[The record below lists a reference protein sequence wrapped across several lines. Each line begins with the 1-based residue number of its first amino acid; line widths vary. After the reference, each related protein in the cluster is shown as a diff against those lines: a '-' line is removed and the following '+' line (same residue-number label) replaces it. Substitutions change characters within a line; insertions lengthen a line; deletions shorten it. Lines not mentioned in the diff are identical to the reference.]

1 MDPIATGAGRLFAFL
16 LAVPLALA
24 AFGGPASAQAPE
36 RALGAEAR
44 RAVTL
49 TVYSGDLALVDEVR
63 RADLAAGRTRLAL
76 TDVGTALRPET
87 VLLDAEGLRVL
98 ERVFAFDLLTP
109 QRLLEAAV
117 GHKVKVVRTNP
128 ETGAETVLDAEVLA
142 VAGGLVLRV
151 GDRIETAEPGRIVFD
166 SLPEGLRTRPT
177 LLAEVEAAAAGPR
190 DLSLSYLTGGLSWQA
205 DYVARL
211 DESGTRLDLTG
222 FVTVTNN
229 SGAGFQGAKLR
240 LVAGVVNQAVAVP
253 MLRKEMRMAT
263 MDAVAA
269 PQAAGMPSQEAASD
283 RYLYR
288 YERPVDLADRETK
301 QLTLFEAKAVPAS
314 RIYRFDNLV
323 NAFNASEEIGP
334 VQAAIMLEVENEKA
348 GNLGR
353 ALPGGVVRVYE
364 AAPGGPLFAGEDR
377 IAHTAEGGTLKL
389 NLGQA
394 FDITG
399 TARTTAFERI
409 AKTSFET
416 AQEVVLKNAK
426 DEPVEVKVA
435 GVMPP
440 GWRMLNESAPHEA
453 ETAQRIVWTLSVPA
467 KGETTLTYRVRVNQ

>member
-1 MDPIATGAGRLFAFL
+1 MDLIATGAGRLLAFL
-16 LAVPLALA
+16 LALPLALA
-24 AFGGPASAQAPE
+24 AFGSAAGAESPQ

-49 TVYSGDLALVDEVR
+49 PVYSGDLALVDEVR

-87 VLLDAEGLRVL
+87 VLLDAECLRVL

-190 DLSLSYLTGGLSWQA
+190 DLSLSYLTGGLNWQA

-211 DESGTRLDLTG
+211 DEAGTRLDLTG

-229 SGAGFQGAKLR
+229 SGASFEDAKLR

-301 QLTLFEAKAVPAS
+301 QLTLFEAKAVPAT
-314 RIYRFDNLV
+314 RVYRFDNLV
-323 NAFNASEEIGP
+323 NAYNASEEIGP
-334 VQAAIMLEVENEKA
+334 VQADIVLEVENDKA

-353 ALPGGVVRVYE
+353 PLPAGVVRVYE
-364 AAPGGPLFAGEDR
+364 AAAGSTLFAGADR

-416 AQEVVLKNAK
+416 AQEIVLKNAK
-426 DEPVEVKVA
+426 DEAVEVKVA
-435 GVMPP
+435 GVMPRD
-440 GWRMLNESAPHEA
+440 WKMLSESAPHEA

-467 KGETTLTYRVRVNQ
+467 NGETTLTYRARINQ